1 MKLRLHE
8 NGWTVLVE
16 DVELQTATQRQM
28 NTIAYLLATNTVVVV
43 RDQSLTIQQ
52 QIAICEKIGRLED
65 FSHTHGTD
73 TVKIARPIES
83 LVVPGSEYKV
93 LRVTGELDEHGR
105 PGLFGHVSDLD
116 WHCNH
121 PANPNR
127 EPLVWLYGERG
138 TAGSRTSWIN
148 NIMAYN
154 DLSEEDQAYY
164 KTLRLINGYKQGSY
178 STDDF
183 GKPIDINYSYKPDLV
198 QTNNAGRTGLF
209 FPFLQIHQID
219 GLSEDESRAVIIKLR
234 DHVLNKKYVYHH
246 DWQDGDIVLAEQWLG
261 IHKRWQFDGMA
272 SRVLHRITFDFA
284 NCDFG
289 DVEPTDMVDTRTK

>member
-16 DVELQTATQRQM
+16 DVALQTATQRQM
-28 NTIAYLLATNTVVVV
+28 NTIAYLLATNTVVVIKN
-43 RDQSLTIQQ
+43 QSLTIQQ

-65 FSHTHGTD
+65 FSNYRAGAGRD
-73 TVKIARPIES
+73 VDAM
-83 LVVPGSEYKV
+83 VVPGSDDKA

-138 TAGSRTSWIN
+138 TPGSRTSWIN
-148 NIMAYN
+148 NIMSYN
-154 DLSEEDQAYY
+154 DLSKQDQEYY
-164 KTLRLINGYKQGSY
+164 QSLRLINGYKQGSY

-183 GKPIDINYSYKPDLV
+183 GKPVDINYQYRPNLV
-198 QTNNAGRTGLF
+198 QTNIAGRTGLF

-219 GLSEDESRAVIIKLR
+219 GMTEDQSREVIVKLR
-234 DHVLNKKYVYHH
+234 DHVLNERYVYHH

-261 IHKRWQFDGMA
+261 IHKRWHFDGMA
-272 SRVLHRITFDFA
+272 SRVLHRITFGYE
-284 NCDFG
+284 NCDLT
-289 DVEPTDMVDTRTK
+289 DREPTEIA